1 MQMIPEGLIY
11 MANEEY
17 LALLKT
23 GVDAWNDWRQRNPEI
38 QPDLSE
44 ADLSSVDL
52 IGVNLRRVNLY
63 RANFTGA
70 DLRGVI
76 FNGADVSGAN
86 FTGADLTWTN
96 LEGANLN
103 FTNLSQVNLSGN
115 NLRKSSLCTS
125 NLRGAN
131 LTGVDLYEVNLMG
144 ADFTGAELT
153 QANLGGTELTWANFT
168 GAKLPQV
175 SLNAARLYQANFSGA
190 DLSGANLIGAQFIE
204 TNFENANLSGAKIYG
219 ISAWNVNLKGAK
231 QSNLVITREYKGEPT
246 ITVDQLKVAQFIYLL
261 LNNEEIRDV
270 IDTITTKVVL
280 ILGRFSD
287 KQKPVLNAIGDE
299 LRKRDYVPVIFDFD
313 KPGSHTF
320 METVSTLAHMAR
332 FVIADFTDAKI
343 VLEEVPHIVCAVA
356 VPVVPLLEK
365 GSGREPITLYNLRV
379 NHRSLLDTHWYEDIN
394 DLLGSFDE
402 KVIAPAKAKAEELL
416 RKKAEE
422 LLKSQE
428 LK

>member
-1 MQMIPEGLIY
+1 MIPEGLIY

-86 FTGADLTWTN
+86 FTGADLSWTN

-103 FTNLSQVNLSGN
+103 FTNLSQVNLSWN
-115 NLRKSSLCTS
+115 NLRKSSLCKS
-125 NLRGAN
+125 NLTGAN

-175 SLNAARLYQANFSGA
+175 SLNAASLYQANFSGA
-190 DLSGANLIGAQFIE
+190 DLSGANLIGAQLIE

-270 IDTITTKVVL
+270 IDTITSKVVL
-280 ILGRFSD
+280 ILGRFNGN
-287 KQKPVLNAIGDE
+287 QLPVLKAIREE
-299 LRKRDYVPVIFDFD
+299 LRRHNYSPVLFDFT
-313 KPGSHTF
+313 GSDNRNIT
-320 METVSTLAHMAR
+320 ETVSTLAHMAR
-332 FVIADFTDAKI
+332 FVIADITEPKAVHQELAWIIPKLPSVPVQLLLHASANAGGMIEDFLDYDW
-343 VLEEVPHIVCAVA
+343 VLEEY
-356 VPVVPLLEK
+356 K
-365 GSGREPITLYNLRV
+365 YD
-379 NHRSLLDTHWYEDIN
+379 SLDHLI
-394 DLLGSFDE
+394 GSFKDN
-402 KVIAPAKAKAEELL
+402 VIAPAEAKAKELL
-416 RKKAEE
+416 EKRWRRLERRSKR
-422 LLKSQE
+422 
-428 LK
+428 